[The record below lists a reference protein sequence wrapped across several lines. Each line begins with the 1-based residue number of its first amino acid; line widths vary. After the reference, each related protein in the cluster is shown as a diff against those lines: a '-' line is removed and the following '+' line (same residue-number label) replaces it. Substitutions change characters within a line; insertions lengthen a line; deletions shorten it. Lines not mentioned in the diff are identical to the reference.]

1 MGVFL
6 ESEEPECNGF
16 LKWLEQMEGNVTTTD
31 LDKFQHDSPV
41 VDVPFFFLAVVLR
54 ACRNLGNVL
63 RAAGIG
69 PKPQRGDGGEGAAGL
84 AGCGT

>member
-31 LDKFQHDSPV
+31 LDKYKHEMPV
-41 VDVPFFFLAVVLR
+41 VGVPSLSHQLYLILAGTLER
-54 ACRNLGNVL
+54 GL
-63 RAAGIG
+63 RAAGLG
-69 PKPQRGDGGEGAAGL
+69 PEPPRGDGGEGAAGL